1 MKDKDIELLK
11 QYFTKAGEENR
22 RHTEVWTEQAAECL
36 RKAGASDIIVD
47 HQQGNI
53 MFQVPLQAEK
63 GKKICYRL
71 RIAAGSRQ
79 IWLAQKSIWE
89 QAVRAGNLMG
99 WYADR
104 RNKSFSGNMRYSLA
118 PVFLEGKIL
127 LRSGW
132 EKELIRRVGE
142 MNRVIAQD
150 YDIFDAMD
158 NGSVPEIIREKV
170 RQEYREYEREIENDI
185 SI

>member
-1 MKDKDIELLK
+1 
-11 QYFTKAGEENR
+11 
-22 RHTEVWTEQAAECL
+22 
-36 RKAGASDIIVD
+36 
-47 HQQGNI
+47 
-53 MFQVPLQAEK
+53 
-63 GKKICYRL
+63 
-71 RIAAGSRQ
+71 
-79 IWLAQKSIWE
+79 
-89 QAVRAGNLMG
+89 MG

-118 PVFLEGKIL
+118 PVFLEGKIP

-132 EKELIRRVGE
+132 EEELIRRIGE